1 MKGGKTMIK
10 FLMESDLPKL
20 SQTSLYEKF
29 NQSSDITKNVIY
41 DITHAKEYVVKPD
54 SIPEIISLI
63 RLNGDAIA
71 KKAIEAYVN
80 NKIVIIFNKETSKI
94 PSVLPFIIM
103 TKGNDTRAFVFA
115 DRVVNNINSTQE
127 YTSLM
132 AVLQA
137 AYMALK
143 LNEKPSTFVMNRP
156 LMLTLGN
163 IYTLMAVTPLEQ
175 KVYMKGD
182 NLTKAMLYLLAYFY
196 RMIDG
201 PDFTI
206 IPGYKRIISDKI
218 DESVVKQIM
227 ADVKSLEDNS
237 FMSVLNLIKQINPVR
252 YKDIDVMYM
261 THFNATCG
269 TSIMFAL
276 ENLSY
281 LFLLITSSIYKT
293 GVTAY
298 GLNKIVNAPAKK
310 AISLMSVIV

>member
-1 MKGGKTMIK
+1 MIQL
-10 FLMESDLPKL
+10 FQEAELPKL

-29 NQSSDITKNVIY
+29 NQSSGITKSVVEEIQSG
-41 DITHAKEYVVKPD
+41 KEHRVKPED
-54 SIPEIISLI
+54 IPEIISLI
-63 RLNGDAIA
+63 RLNGDPIA
-71 KKAIEAYVN
+71 KKAVEAFQN
-80 NKIVIIFNKETSKI
+80 NEIVIFFNKETSKV
-94 PSVLPFIIM
+94 PTALPYIVM

-132 AVLQA
+132 AVIEA
-137 AYMALK
+137 AYLALRLTK
-143 LNEKPSTFVMNRP
+143 NPNSFVMNRP

-175 KVYMKGD
+175 KIYMKGD
-182 NLTKAMLYLLAYFY
+182 NLVKTMLYLFAYFY

-201 PDFTI
+201 PEFTI
-206 IPGYKRIISDKI
+206 IPAYKRIISDKI
-218 DESVVKQIM
+218 EDSVVKQIM
-227 ADVKSLEDNS
+227 EEVRSLEDNS

-261 THFNATCG
+261 THFNSTCG
-269 TSIMFAL
+269 TSLIFAL

-281 LFLLITSSIYKT
+281 LFLLISSATYKT

-298 GLNKIVNAPAKK
+298 GINKVVNMPAKK
-310 AISLMSVIV
+310 AVSLLSAIGNV

>member
-1 MKGGKTMIK
+1 MIQL
-10 FLMESDLPKL
+10 FQEAELPKL

-29 NQSSDITKNVIY
+29 NQSSGITKSVVEEIQSG
-41 DITHAKEYVVKPD
+41 KEHRVKPED
-54 SIPEIISLI
+54 IPEIISLI
-63 RLNGDAIA
+63 RLNGDPIA
-71 KKAIEAYVN
+71 KKAVDAFQN
-80 NKIVIIFNKETSKI
+80 NEIVIFFNKETSKV
-94 PSVLPFIIM
+94 PTALPYIVM

-132 AVLQA
+132 AVTEA
-137 AYMALK
+137 AYLALRLTK
-143 LNEKPSTFVMNRP
+143 NPNSFVMNRP

-175 KVYMKGD
+175 KIYMKGD
-182 NLTKAMLYLLAYFY
+182 NLVKTMLYLFAYFY

-201 PDFTI
+201 PEFTI
-206 IPGYKRIISDKI
+206 IPAYKRIISDKI
-218 DESVVKQIM
+218 EDSVVKQIM
-227 ADVKSLEDNS
+227 EEVRSLEDNS

-261 THFNATCG
+261 THFNSTCG
-269 TSIMFAL
+269 TSLIFAL

-281 LFLLITSSIYKT
+281 LFLLISSATYKT

-298 GLNKIVNAPAKK
+298 GINKVVNMPAKK
-310 AISLMSVIV
+310 AVSLLSAIGNV